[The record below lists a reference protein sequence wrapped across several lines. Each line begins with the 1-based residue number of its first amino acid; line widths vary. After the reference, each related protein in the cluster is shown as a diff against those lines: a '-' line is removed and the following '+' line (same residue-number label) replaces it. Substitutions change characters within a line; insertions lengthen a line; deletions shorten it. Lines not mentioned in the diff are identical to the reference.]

1 MNRERPSAVASDRLD
16 RNRLARA
23 LIRPLPYGLG
33 SVLFKCLLGNP
44 LGQKLFAGKLRP
56 LRRVR
61 QSLGLPVL
69 TSQQAARYLMVNYTI
84 YWRLHALMRLSEK
97 DFHKVFTV
105 EGEEHLKRYY
115 GERGIVYCNS
125 HYGAGKLAPAL
136 AARMG
141 YDLYSVDRVDVFSD
155 LPKPEGCG
163 TIESIELGKKQGED
177 FHLKA
182 MFRMKKALKKKALMH
197 VAADGYRGAAGAFFT
212 FLGKPRQLP
221 QSFADFAI
229 ATDSVVLPVISKL
242 YEDGHIHLIIAEAID
257 PRELTGTDE
266 EKKHQII
273 EHYLKWLQTHWL
285 EGTEFVF
292 KNDLALYNQL
302 EGQPDSA
309 AEARMVSA

>member
-1 MNRERPSAVASDRLD
+1 MNRQGASVVASDRLD
-16 RNRLARA
+16 RNRLMRT
-23 LIRPLPYGLG
+23 LLQPIPYGVG
-33 SVLFKCLLGNP
+33 SMLFRLVLGNP
-44 LGQKLFAGKLRP
+44 LSQRLLAAKLRP

-61 QSLGLPVL
+61 QALGLPPL
-69 TSQQAARYLMVNYTI
+69 TRQQISRYLMVNYTI

-97 DFHKVFTV
+97 DFRKVVTV

-125 HYGAGKLAPAL
+125 HYGAGKLAPVL
-136 AARMG
+136 AARLG
-141 YDLYSVDRVDVFSD
+141 YDISSVDRVDVFSD
-155 LPKPEGCG
+155 LPKPAGCG
-163 TIESIELGKKQGED
+163 TIDSIELGKKQGED

-212 FLGKPRQLP
+212 FLGKPRQIP
-221 QSFADFAI
+221 QSFADFAVS
-229 ATDSVVLPVISKL
+229 TDAVVLPVISKL
-242 YEDGHIHLIIAEAID
+242 YEDGRIQLIIAEAID
-257 PRELTGTDE
+257 PRELTGSDE

-273 EHYLKWLQTHWL
+273 QQYLAWLQNHWL

-302 EGQPDSA
+302 DGQPDA
-309 AEARMVSA
+309 QVDVGMVSA